1 MCRVALNQ
9 KIKFISPN
17 PKDPSGS
24 LHQRYARYMKA
35 TTIGQALKLGAATGD
50 FEFDL
55 RKGFEDCE
63 KFGTPFQYEHKQ
75 GAVIWV
81 DV

>member
-1 MCRVALNQ
+1 
-9 KIKFISPN
+9 
-17 PKDPSGS
+17 
-24 LHQRYARYMKA
+24 MKA
-35 TTIGQALKLGAATGD
+35 TTIGQALKLGVATGD

-75 GAVIWV
+75 CSTLEAAKETGRGFYTPQKRFSIS
-81 DV
+81 